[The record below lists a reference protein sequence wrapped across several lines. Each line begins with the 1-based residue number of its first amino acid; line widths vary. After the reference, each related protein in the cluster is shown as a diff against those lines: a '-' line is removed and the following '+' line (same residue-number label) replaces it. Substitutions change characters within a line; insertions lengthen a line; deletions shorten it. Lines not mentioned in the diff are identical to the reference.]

1 MVIGTS
7 WGSTL
12 AKTVRQLQPIS
23 IPIHA
28 VQLMGSVP
36 CNSPEHT
43 PQGIVASIA
52 DAFSGQGSFLN
63 LPLYIEDD
71 YVRTAMCKDTNNM
84 RILNQGMFSDMI
96 LTSVSDVESIKTKDF
111 WLGYMTPDLYKE
123 ICRKG
128 AVGAMFARF
137 YDKDGKEVD
146 CTWNKRCV
154 SIAFQHIIGVPDVV
168 VIASGKQKAHAI
180 SCAIK
185 GRLVD
190 TLITDGTTAS
200 VILGLTE

>member
-1 MVIGTS
+1 
-7 WGSTL
+7 
-12 AKTVRQLQPIS
+12 
-23 IPIHA
+23 
-28 VQLMGSVP
+28 
-36 CNSPEHT
+36 
-43 PQGIVASIA
+43 
-52 DAFSGQGSFLN
+52 
-63 LPLYIEDD
+63 
-71 YVRTAMCKDTNNM
+71 
-84 RILNQGMFSDMI
+84 
-96 LTSVSDVESIKTKDF
+96 
-111 WLGYMTPDLYKE
+111 
-123 ICRKG
+123 
-128 AVGAMFARF
+128 MFARF